1 MKLEKLEKKDIEKK
15 LFIVNKAKKSYAK
28 KLGTNAI
35 EIKNLIVDFGESIAV
50 NNVSWAIKKGE
61 LVTLLGPSGCGKTT
75 TLNAIA
81 GLLTPTS
88 GQIFFNGKD
97 VTKLSPQERNLGLVF
112 QNYALYPHM
121 NVYKNIAFPLIN
133 DKDWKKSI
141 FKKNKINKLENEIVK
156 YKRSGKI
163 SNKEIEILRAK
174 FFDMY
179 DVERETKTY
188 LNNLL
193 IEWNSGVDKINSE
206 LNSAKPTKDLRLSTF
221 AKKILLDLLKI
232 KNKRKEFIKLN
243 KENKSEKKYI
253 NQIQNFKNQIKDLN
267 KKYDEGRKLIF
278 DQEKK
283 KIQNIKDRLK
293 KAKLEKKES
302 NFVKKIKKAKER
314 FYKLPKI
321 AKFDFLNYQK
331 SLVEKLPKEIKL
343 TKEDLKIIQEN
354 KKKIIKVKVAIH
366 KEVMAVAEK
375 VGIVK
380 NLKKKPTKLSGGQQ
394 QRVAIA
400 RAIVRKPKVLLM
412 DEPLSNLD
420 AKLRIATR
428 EWIKSIQKE
437 LGITTIFVTHDQEEA
452 MAISDKVVLMDFGNV
467 QQIGTPMDLYEKP
480 TNEFVAKFLG
490 MPEMKT
496 FDGKINENGELTY
509 NSKLIGK
516 SKKLKNK
523 DVIFGSRAEHL
534 RELSKD
540 GFLAKIIHL
549 DFLGRETLATLK
561 HENEKQ
567 FKMFLTKKKIYK
579 IGEKIY
585 FGFPKDSVYIFDK
598 KTKER
603 VGVI

>member
-1 MKLEKLEKKDIEKK
+1 
-15 LFIVNKAKKSYAK
+15 
-28 KLGTNAI
+28 
-35 EIKNLIVDFGESIAV
+35 
-50 NNVSWAIKKGE
+50 
-61 LVTLLGPSGCGKTT
+61 
-75 TLNAIA
+75 
-81 GLLTPTS
+81 
-88 GQIFFNGKD
+88 
-97 VTKLSPQERNLGLVF
+97 
-112 QNYALYPHM
+112 
-121 NVYKNIAFPLIN
+121 
-133 DKDWKKSI
+133 
-141 FKKNKINKLENEIVK
+141 
-156 YKRSGKI
+156 
-163 SNKEIEILRAK
+163 
-174 FFDMY
+174 
-179 DVERETKTY
+179 
-188 LNNLL
+188 
-193 IEWNSGVDKINSE
+193 VDKINSE

-428 EWIKSIQKE
+428 E
-437 LGITTIFVTHDQEEA
+437 
-452 MAISDKVVLMDFGNV
+452 
-467 QQIGTPMDLYEKP
+467 
-480 TNEFVAKFLG
+480 
-490 MPEMKT
+490 
-496 FDGKINENGELTY
+496 
-509 NSKLIGK
+509 
-516 SKKLKNK
+516 
-523 DVIFGSRAEHL
+523 
-534 RELSKD
+534 
-540 GFLAKIIHL
+540 
-549 DFLGRETLATLK
+549 
-561 HENEKQ
+561 
-567 FKMFLTKKKIYK
+567 
-579 IGEKIY
+579 
-585 FGFPKDSVYIFDK
+585 
-598 KTKER
+598 
-603 VGVI
+603 